1 MSSPFTA
8 EIIRFRPARPMQGR
22 GAPPRPDSARV
33 DPAFKGRPVLDIGEM
48 AQATRD
54 AGMQSA
60 VREIEARLNGA
71 ARHVAVPPIRPTT
84 AERIILQRWIGL
96 ACCIFSALVV
106 LYFGAELARAVWS

>member
-8 EIIRFRPARPMQGR
+8 EIIPLPLLGAKQEP
-22 GAPPRPDSARV
+22 GAPPRSA
-33 DPAFKGRPVLDIGEM
+33 PAFKGRPVLDIGEM

-71 ARHVAVPPIRPTT
+71 ARHVTVPPIRPTT
-84 AERIILQRWIGL
+84 AERIIARRRAFFAALAVNLLTWGVIGGCFL
-96 ACCIFSALVV
+96 LIASGRL
-106 LYFGAELARAVWS
+106 

>member
-1 MSSPFTA
+1 MASPFTA

-22 GAPPRPDSARV
+22 GAPPRPDSARIA
-33 DPAFKGRPVLDIGEM
+33 PAFKGCPVLDIGEM

-71 ARHVAVPPIRPTT
+71 ARHVTVPPTSDGITLR
-84 AERIILQRWIGL
+84 Q
-96 ACCIFSALVV
+96 ALVMLAVAAFVGAMLAIGGV
-106 LYFGAELARAVWS
+106 L

>member
-1 MSSPFTA
+1 MASPFTA

-33 DPAFKGRPVLDIGEM
+33 DPAFKGEM

-71 ARHVAVPPIRPTT
+71 ARHVAVPPIRPMT

-96 ACCIFSALVV
+96 ACCILSALVV
-106 LYFGAELARAVWS
+106 LYFGAELLRLAF

>member
-1 MSSPFTA
+1 MASPFTA
-8 EIIRFRPARPMQGR
+8 EIIPLPLLGAKQEP
-22 GAPPRPDSARV
+22 GAPPRSA
-33 DPAFKGRPVLDIGEM
+33 PAFKGRPVLDIGEM

-84 AERIILQRWIGL
+84 AERIILQRRIGV
-96 ACCIFSALVV
+96 ACCILSALAV